1 MNMAILSLVLT
12 YAISGGI
19 GWWVSRN
26 VKTKPGKV
34 GWFLLVLFT
43 ILAQA
48 ILPGTRVIA
57 IFQFEM
63 YANYL
68 LQGFLAGLLVG
79 LLIRKSA

>member
-1 MNMAILSLVLT
+1 MTMAIISLVLT
-12 YAISGGI
+12 YALTGAI
-19 GWWVSRN
+19 GWWVSKK
-26 VKTKPGKV
+26 VKTKPGKA
-34 GWFLLVLFT
+34 GWILLVLFT

-63 YANYL
+63 YANSM

-79 LLIRKSA
+79 LLTRKFA